1 MPQDSLS
8 ERDRLRLAELMRAP
22 LLPQTAPAKPPTNRP
37 HVPWS
42 QSSWNTARKKIQSL
56 RIAFDGSRLQQHLET
71 HQRQWLVG
79 GALSVGCLV
88 VLAVTL
94 LVTNHRNAGS
104 IQLQAQDSR
113 GQLHIRWDTDSDL
126 IRRAT
131 GAKLYIT
138 DGAERIFVSLDGMWL
153 RRGAVTYPR
162 QTDRVEFRLAV
173 TGPDGRLVEQ
183 QATFFEAPAPSV
195 KQNQLE
201 ASVRPAAPPEQAPA
215 ETEADE
221 PLKPAN
227 VTEHRSRTKPLV
239 QSGTRLPF
247 TCAVG
252 DVFRKTDAAPG
263 WDTFTCR
270 GKNVW
275 SISGAQRDAE
285 RSTSRPSAK
294 ETTLTSK
301 PATASVADSIVISP
315 HPF

>member
-22 LLPQTAPAKPPTNRP
+22 LFPQPAPAKPSTNRP
-37 HVPWS
+37 RVPWTE
-42 QSSWNTARKKIQSL
+42 SSWITARNKIDSWWKSFGDSTWQP
-56 RIAFDGSRLQQHLET
+56 HLAM
-71 HQRQWLVG
+71 HRRQWLVG

-94 LVTNHRNAGS
+94 MVANRRDAGS

-138 DGAERIFVSLDGMWL
+138 DGAERIFVNLDGMRL

-173 TGPDGRLVEQ
+173 TEPDGRLIEQ
-183 QATFFEAPAPSV
+183 QAIFFQAPAPSV

-201 ASVRPAAPPEQAPA
+201 ASVRPAAPPVQAPA
-215 ETEADE
+215 EAEADE

-227 VTEHRSRTKPLV
+227 VTGHRSRTKPLV

-247 TCAVG
+247 TCAAG

-275 SISGAQRDAE
+275 SISGTQRDGE
-285 RSTSRPSAK
+285 RSTGRPSTK
-294 ETTLTSK
+294 TTTLIAR
-301 PATASVADSIVISP
+301 PATTSTT
-315 HPF
+315 

>member
-22 LLPQTAPAKPPTNRP
+22 LFPQAAPPKAATNRP
-37 HVPWS
+37 RVLWS
-42 QSSWNTARKKIQSL
+42 ESSLITARN
-56 RIAFDGSRLQQHLET
+56 RIHSWWDTFHDSRWQQHLVM
-71 HQRQWLVG
+71 HRRQWLVG

-94 LVTNHRNAGS
+94 MVANRRDAGS

-138 DGAERIFVSLDGMWL
+138 DGAERIFVNLDGMRL

-173 TGPDGRLVEQ
+173 TEPDGRLVEQ
-183 QATFFEAPAPSV
+183 QATFFQAPAP
-195 KQNQLE
+195 NANETQLE
-201 ASVRPAAPPEQAPA
+201 ASARPATPPVQAPSVPA
-215 ETEADE
+215 RSEAAR
-221 PLKPAN
+221 PGKAAS
-227 VTEHRSRTKPLV
+227 VTGHRSRTKPLM

-247 TCAVG
+247 TCAAG

-275 SISGAQRDAE
+275 SISGSQPDGE
-285 RSTSRPSAK
+285 RSTGRPSTKA
-294 ETTLTSK
+294 T
-301 PATASVADSIVISP
+301 PRTASTT
-315 HPF
+315 

>member
-22 LLPQTAPAKPPTNRP
+22 LFPQAAPAKPPTNRP
-37 HVPWS
+37 GVPWS
-42 QSSWNTARKKIQSL
+42 QSSWNTARKKIQFL
-56 RIAFDGSRLQQHLET
+56 RIAFGGSRLQQHLET
-71 HQRQWLVG
+71 RRWLVG
-79 GALSVGCLV
+79 GALSVGFLV
-88 VLAVTL
+88 VLAVIL
-94 LVTNHRNAGS
+94 MVANRRDAGS
-104 IQLQAQDSR
+104 IQLQAQDTR

-138 DGAERIFVSLDGMWL
+138 DGADRIFVNLDGMRL

-173 TGPDGRLVEQ
+173 TEPDGRLVEQ
-183 QATFFEAPAPSV
+183 QATFFQAPAPSV

-201 ASVRPAAPPEQAPA
+201 ASVRPAAPPVQAPA
-215 ETEADE
+215 EADAGE

-227 VTEHRSRTKPLV
+227 VTGHRSRTKPLV

-247 TCAVG
+247 TCAAG

-275 SISGAQRDAE
+275 SISGTQRDGE
-285 RSTSRPSAK
+285 RSTGRPSTK
-294 ETTLTSK
+294 TTTLIAR
-301 PATASVADSIVISP
+301 PATTSTT
-315 HPF
+315 

>member
-1 MPQDSLS
+1 MH
-8 ERDRLRLAELMRAP
+8 R
-22 LLPQTAPAKPPTNRP
+22 
-37 HVPWS
+37 
-42 QSSWNTARKKIQSL
+42 
-56 RIAFDGSRLQQHLET
+56 
-71 HQRQWLVG
+71 RQWLVG

-94 LVTNHRNAGS
+94 MVANRRDAGS

-138 DGAERIFVSLDGMWL
+138 DGADRIFVNLDGTRL

-173 TGPDGRLVEQ
+173 TEPDGRLVEQ
-183 QATFFEAPAPSV
+183 HATFFQSPAP
-195 KQNQLE
+195 NANETQLE
-201 ASVRPAAPPEQAPA
+201 ASARPAAPPVQALPVPA
-215 ETEADE
+215 PTEAAQ
-221 PLKPAN
+221 PLKP
-227 VTEHRSRTKPLV
+227 VTVTGHRSRTKPLM
-239 QSGTRLPF
+239 QSGTSLPF
-247 TCAVG
+247 TCAAG

-275 SISGAQRDAE
+275 SISGAQREQE
-285 RSTSRPSAK
+285 RSTGRPSGK
-294 ETTLTSK
+294 TTTLIAR
-301 PATASVADSIVISP
+301 PAIASTT
-315 HPF
+315 